1 MVDPILFG
9 IAVVAILATP
19 GPTNT
24 LLATAGAANGLRR
37 SLPLI
42 PAEVTAYLVAIMTIG
57 FLIGPLVATVPML
70 AAALR
75 LAVAVYL
82 AVLALRLWRRGGA
95 DIVRSRLVRPRDV
108 FVTTLLNPKAVIF
121 ATGVIP
127 LDHPDSAAYVAA
139 FCILLVIISLS
150 WIGVGVVIGRGMLSA
165 GGSAIVPRVGAA
177 ALWAF
182 AVVLTVTAFKLTS

>member
-1 MVDPILFG
+1 
-9 IAVVAILATP
+9 VAL
-19 GPTNT
+19 
-24 LLATAGAANGLRR
+24 
-37 SLPLI
+37 
-42 PAEVTAYLVAIMTIG
+42 
-57 FLIGPLVATVPML
+57 
-70 AAALR
+70 
-75 LAVAVYL
+75 YL